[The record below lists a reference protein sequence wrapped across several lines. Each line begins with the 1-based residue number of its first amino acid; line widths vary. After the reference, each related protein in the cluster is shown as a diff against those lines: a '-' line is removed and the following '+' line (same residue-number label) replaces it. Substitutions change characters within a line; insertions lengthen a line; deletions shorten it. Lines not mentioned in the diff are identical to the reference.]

1 MKKLAMLALSLVASL
16 AFAQAEGGVLRVAT
30 VSEATSLDPITTN
43 NVPSSIIFMQ
53 IHDSLVTY
61 DQELN
66 LIPMLASSWELSEDG
81 RTYTFELREGVTFHN
96 GETFTADDV
105 VYAFESAADPA
116 LQSQWLGRFSVIEE
130 IVAVDGNTVSLTLPQ
145 PNAAFLDQITYFGI
159 PSSKAH
165 QELGADAYA
174 INPVGTGP
182 FRFVSWQRNDRLV
195 LERNDDYWLTTPN
208 LAGVEFRAIP
218 ERSVAAIELEV
229 GGADVV
235 MSLSAD
241 DLLRMQDHPL
251 VQVGTTPTLS
261 YYYLAMNVENGPL
274 ADPLVRQAIRDAIPM
289 DQLVD
294 SIFQGVGA
302 IRAYTSMSPG
312 NLGYSQELVDSFPGY
327 DLEAARAKLA
337 EAGYPNGF
345 STILYTPTDSN
356 RRQLAELIQAAL
368 SLVNIDVEVRAIE
381 LGSMLPLTYSGEA
394 PMWILGWTSG
404 TDPNNYSYDMFHSDP
419 QAWADNST
427 TFNTMRYSNPEV
439 DELLERAQRLQ
450 DLDERL
456 PLYHQI
462 QQIVFVDD
470 VPHVAGYHQTFNIG
484 WRNNVSDI
492 FLNPNSRIDLVTHY
506 NNVSID

>member
-1 MKKLAMLALSLVASL
+1 MKKLAIIALSLIGSL
-16 AFAQAEGGVLRVAT
+16 AAAQADGGVLRVAT

-53 IHDSLVTY
+53 IHDSLITY
-61 DQELN
+61 DEELN
-66 LIPMLASSWELSEDG
+66 LIPMLASSWQLSDDG
-81 RTYTFELREGVTFHN
+81 LTYTFELRDDVTFHN
-96 GETFTADDV
+96 GDPFTAADV

-130 IVAVDGNTVSLTLPQ
+130 VVAVDDHTVALTLPT

-159 PSSKAH
+159 PSARAH
-165 QELGADAYA
+165 QELGADNYA
-174 INPVGTGP
+174 INPVGSGP

-195 LERNDDYWLTTPN
+195 LERNDDYWLARPN

-218 ERSVAAIELEV
+218 ERAVAAIELEV

-241 DLLRMQDHPL
+241 DLLRMQEHPL
-251 VQVGTTPTLS
+251 VTVGTTPTLS
-261 YYYLAMNVENGPL
+261 YYYLAFNTEAGPL

-312 NLGYSQELVDSFPGY
+312 NLGYSQALVDAFPAF
-327 DLEAARAKLA
+327 DVEAARARLA
-337 EAGYPNGF
+337 AAGYPNGF
-345 STILYTPTDSN
+345 STVLYTPTDSN

-368 SLVNIDVEVRAIE
+368 SFMNINVEVRAIE
-381 LGSMLPLTYSGEA
+381 LGSMLPLTYAGEA

-404 TDPNNYSYDMFHSDP
+404 TDPNNYSFDMFHSDP
-419 QAWADNST
+419 EAWADNST

-439 DELLERAQRLQ
+439 DSLLEEAQQLQ
-450 DLDERL
+450 DMAERL
-456 PLYHQI
+456 PLYHRI
-462 QQIVFVDD
+462 QEIVFVDD
-470 VPHVAGYHQTFNIG
+470 VPHIAGYHQTFNIG
-484 WRNNVSDI
+484 WRNNVHDI
-492 FLNPNSRIDLVTHY
+492 FVNPNSRIDLVTPY
-506 NNVSID
+506 NNVWID

>member
-1 MKKLAMLALSLVASL
+1 MDDY
-16 AFAQAEGGVLRVAT
+16 T
-30 VSEATSLDPITTN
+30 VE
-43 NVPSSIIFMQ
+43 
-53 IHDSLVTY
+53 
-61 DQELN
+61 
-66 LIPMLASSWELSEDG
+66 
-81 RTYTFELREGVTFHN
+81 
-96 GETFTADDV
+96 
-105 VYAFESAADPA
+105 
-116 LQSQWLGRFSVIEE
+116 
-130 IVAVDGNTVSLTLPQ
+130 LTLPA

-165 QELGADAYA
+165 QELGADDYA
-174 INPVGTGP
+174 ISPVGSGP

-195 LERNDDYWLTTPN
+195 LERNDDYWLARPN
-208 LAGVEFRAIP
+208 LDGVEFRSIP

-241 DLLRMQDHPL
+241 DLLRMQDHEL
-251 VQVGTTPTLS
+251 VTVGTTPTLS
-261 YYYLAMNVENGPL
+261 YYYLAFNTEAGPL

-312 NLGYSQELVDSFPGY
+312 NLGYSQELVDNFPGY
-327 DLEAARAKLA
+327 DVEGAKAKLA
-337 EAGYPNGF
+337 AAGYPNGF
-345 STILYTPTDSN
+345 DTVIYTPTDSN

-368 SLVNIDVEVRAIE
+368 SLVNVNVEVRAIE
-381 LGSMLPLTYSGEA
+381 LGSMLPLTYAGEA

-419 QAWADNST
+419 EAWADNST

-439 DELLERAQRLQ
+439 DRMLEEAQQLR
-450 DLDERL
+450 DMDERL

-462 QQIVFVDD
+462 QQIVFVED
-470 VPHVAGYHQTFNIG
+470 VPHIAAYHQTFNIG
-484 WRNNVSDI
+484 WRNNVHDV
-492 FLNPNSRIDLVTHY
+492 FVNPNSRMDLVTPY
-506 NNVSID
+506 NNVWLD